1 MRNKVVLK
9 VIAAVLAA
17 VAVMAMSVGCGEA
30 AKTRLKLE
38 KGLVGGGVWQEEEA
52 SVEYVISMLD
62 TDYTALDRGDPAAEE
77 VKASA
82 SVVLVVYEGQ
92 HEVATVYVTDWCRV
106 LVEESDGGLWY
117 AMTPGVDTV
126 LICAAFGEGVSHEKD
141 TDSICTMVTGTQE
154 FQETAAEKVHLD
166 FSDVQIREGYYI
178 TEINNICEQ
187 IYFTEEQ
194 LEVVLDFVENIEFQV
209 TSDVPDE
216 ECFSGAVVISYY
228 ASDIPLSSNTVIFW
242 DENHRA
248 WVYDMAEGRWMRE
261 DQKG

>member
-1 MRNKVVLK
+1 MRNKVILRT
-9 VIAAVLAA
+9 IAAVLAA
-17 VAVMAMSVGCGEA
+17 VAVMAMSVGCGED

-38 KGLVGGGVWQEEEA
+38 RGLVGGGVWQEEEA
-52 SVEYVISMLD
+52 SVEYVLSMLD
-62 TDYTALDRGDPAAEE
+62 TDYTALDRGDPAVAE
-77 VKASA
+77 VKVSA
-82 SVVLVVYEGQ
+82 SVVLVVYEGR
-92 HEVATVYVTDWCRV
+92 HEVATVYVTDGCRV

-126 LICAAFGEGVSHEKD
+126 LICAEFAEGVSHEKD

-154 FQETAAEKVHLD
+154 SQETAAEKVHLD

-187 IYFTEEQ
+187 VYFDDD
-194 LEVVLDFVENIEFQV
+194 LFEVVLDYVENIEFQT

-216 ECFSGAVVISYY
+216 ECFVGAVVISYY

-242 DENHRA
+242 DGNHRA